1 MPDIKIKKEL
11 IETLLALGKSQH
23 PDEFLALLKINDG
36 VIDEFELAPGT
47 VSGRTSAGFSQYM
60 LPLSTN
66 YAGSAHSHPSGALRP
81 SDPDLRFFPASGRWH
96 IIVGPPYDL
105 SSWRCFR
112 ADGRMAE
119 PEVIS

>member
-1 MPDIKIKKEL
+1 MPDIKIKMEL
-11 IETLLALGKSQH
+11 IKTLLALGKSQH
-23 PDEFLALLKINDG
+23 PDEFLALLKVNNG

-47 VSGRTSAGFSQYM
+47 ITGRTSASFSQYM

-66 YAGSAHSHPSGALRP
+66 NAGSAHSHPSGALRP
-81 SDPDLRFFPASGRWH
+81 SDADLRFFPASGRWH

-105 SSWRCFR
+105 TSWRCFR
-112 ADGRMAE
+112 ADGRIAE